1 MGRPRGI
8 PLCVGRWSPAGNKE
22 GQVMRNISVLGIVAV
37 AAGISF
43 GAELPICEEFSGEKV
58 ECVREGDR
66 AVIVSREGETVT
78 YEFFVK
84 DRKGVVE
91 LKGDVAVFARSYS
104 RKLEL
109 ERMPVDAER
118 QGEYTAELM
127 SAVLDDI
134 GW

>member
-1 MGRPRGI
+1 
-8 PLCVGRWSPAGNKE
+8 
-22 GQVMRNISVLGIVAV
+22 MRNISVLGIVAV
-37 AAGISF
+37 AAGFSF

-118 QGEYTAELM
+118 QGEYTAEVM

>member
-1 MGRPRGI
+1 MKKMAI
-8 PLCVGRWSPAGNKE
+8 L
-22 GQVMRNISVLGIVAV
+22 LAV
-37 AAGISF
+37 ATGFSI
-43 GAELPICEEFSGEKV
+43 GAELPICEEFYGENV

-109 ERMPVDAER
+109 DRIPVEAER